1 MEYDVEYLKN
11 QTSINYDKTLCYC
24 KNVSYRDAYK
34 AIADNKFTTLEEVV
48 AKTQASTGCG
58 GCKDRIL
65 SLLEYAKKNNYE
77 PLNV

>member
-1 MEYDVEYLKN
+1 MGYDVEYLKN

-34 AIADNKFTTLEEVV
+34 VIADNRLTKLEEVV
-48 AKTQASTGCG
+48 EKTQASTGCG
-58 GCKDRIL
+58 GCKDRIT
-65 SLLEYAKKNNYE
+65 SLIEYAKNNNYE

>member
-24 KNVSYRDAYK
+24 KNVSYRYAYK
-34 AIADNKFTTLEEVV
+34 AIAENKLTTLEEVV
-48 AKTQASTGCG
+48 EKTQASTGCG

-65 SLLEYAKKNNYE
+65 SLIEYAKTNNYE

>member
-24 KNVSYRDAYK
+24 KNVSYRDAYRT
-34 AIADNKFTTLEEVV
+34 IAENKLTTLEDVV

-65 SLLEYAKKNNYE
+65 SLIEYAKKNNYE